1 MMVSLKDLLKK
12 LRKYEIRIRKA
23 VNTQMHGDFHSVFK
37 GSGLEF
43 DDVRS
48 YQYGDDV
55 RTINWTASAKGHD
68 TYVNTFKE
76 EKDQTVF
83 FILDVSASQDIGKDN
98 IKKID
103 IAKEICGVLLLSAIK
118 EDSSVGILCYSN
130 QKEKYIRSDKGIQHA
145 YNIITT
151 IFKLIPISRKTDIN
165 QAILSTLGILK
176 KRSVVILISDFIDT
190 QYENSLKALA
200 RKHDLVVIHLSDRRE
215 TILPKL
221 GIIPIFDKENNKTV
235 WINTSSNKFRQQIGA
250 QFKTNKIQLEDIC
263 KKNKASYIQIFTHED
278 FVPKLVRLFKVRKK

>member
-1 MMVSLKDLLKK
+1 MVSLKDLLKK

-76 EKDQTVF
+76 EKEQTVF

-98 IKKID
+98 VKKID
-103 IAKEICGVLLLSAIK
+103 IAKEICSVLLLSAIK
-118 EDSSVGILCYSN
+118 EDNSVGVLCYSD

-151 IFKLIPISRKTDIN
+151 IFKLQPLSRKTDLN
-165 QAILSTLGILK
+165 QSILSTLGILK

-190 QYENSLKALA
+190 NYDNSLKALA

-215 TILPKL
+215 TILPRL

-235 WINTSSNKFRQQIGA
+235 WVNTSSNKFRIQIGS
-250 QFKTNKIQLEDIC
+250 QFKQNKVQLEDIC

-278 FVPKLVRLFKVRKK
+278 FVPKMVRLFSIRKK